1 MRRVARSRATAGGA
15 SRGEDARA
23 TAEDQRSLA
32 RAGARPQRSPFVAA
46 LLSLRRNPLAMAG
59 MAVFAFWLLAA
70 LLAPVVAPYDPN
82 EQHFDAY
89 RLTGPSAKYYFGTD
103 DLGRDIFSRVLY
115 GARVSVPAGFGTILA
130 TAAIGIT
137 LGALA
142 VGGGIVLMAGLS
154 FIGLG
159 AVPPNPEWGAMINA
173 ARSKFQY
180 WWLGAF
186 PALAITSAVLSL
198 NFLGDGLRDAL
209 DPRLRK

>member
-23 TAEDQRSLA
+23 TAQDQRSLA

-115 GARVSVPAGFGTILA
+115 GARVSVPAGFGMILA
-130 TAAIGIT
+130 MAITAVRG
-137 LGALA
+137 GPGVSNALIA
-142 VGGGIVLMAGLS
+142 IVLVLWPEYARVMR
-154 FIGLG
+154 G
-159 AVPPNPEWGAMINA
+159 AV
-173 ARSKFQY
+173 
-180 WWLGAF
+180 L
-186 PALAITSAVLSL
+186 ALKGNEYVL
-198 NFLGDGLRDAL
+198 A
-209 DPRLRK
+209 